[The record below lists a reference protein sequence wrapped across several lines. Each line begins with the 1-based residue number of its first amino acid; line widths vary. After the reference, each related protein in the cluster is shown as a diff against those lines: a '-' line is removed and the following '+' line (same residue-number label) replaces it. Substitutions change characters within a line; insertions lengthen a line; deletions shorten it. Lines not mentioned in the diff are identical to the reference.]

1 MAEPLLKRGASGTA
15 VRQLQAAL
23 KEAGHDPG
31 PIDGHFGPATEAA
44 VRAFQQE
51 KGIAVDGVVGDITW
65 LNIDEDAVFS
75 HPVLRRGAT
84 GNAVRRVQKRLT
96 LAGYDTG
103 RRRWDLRLGDGGRRQ
118 GAAAGVRPRR
128 RRDRRAAD
136 VERDR
141 LAGGLSDEQRTHDP
155 QRLDRQRRP
164 PPAADPRD
172 DQVARLDEIDG
183 VFGAKT
189 EGAVKDFQSGTA

>member
-1 MAEPLLKRGASGTA
+1 MAEPVLRRGASGTT

-51 KGIAVDGVVGDITW
+51 KGIAVDGVVGAITW

-75 HPVLRRGAT
+75 HPVLRPGAT

-103 RRRWDLRLGDGGRRQ
+103 GVDGIFGSATEAGVKALQRASGLADDGVVGPQTWNAIDSLGD
-118 GAAAGVRPRR
+118 
-128 RRDRRAAD
+128 
-136 VERDR
+136 
-141 LAGGLSDEQRTHDP
+141 
-155 QRLDRQRRP
+155 
-164 PPAADPRD
+164 
-172 DQVARLDEIDG
+172 
-183 VFGAKT
+183 
-189 EGAVKDFQSGTA
+189 